1 MTVLTLFDLAKTHLE
16 LDEAA
21 AAKQRFDESLQ
32 RLEQARLNQTYGDA
46 PTALMSVRAAVLVHA
61 ARAETR
67 LGEMVRAEVQL
78 REALGLMEE
87 RWGKTAPQLVV
98 PCTELAQL
106 LLASQRR
113 DEARAMCERA
123 ASVARSPAQLSKLS
137 ELRKLID
144 A

>member
-1 MTVLTLFDLAKTHLE
+1 M
-16 LDEAA
+16 AA
-21 AAKQRFDESLQ
+21 LP
-32 RLEQARLNQTYGDA
+32 ARMYLLCL
-46 PTALMSVRAAVLVHA
+46 PRHFEMS
-61 ARAETR
+61 
-67 LGEMVRAEVQL
+67 VQL

-123 ASVARSPAQLSKLS
+123 ASVATRLTCDSGVA
-137 ELRKLID
+137 
-144 A
+144 